1 MCFIFYEI
9 IVKVWPQIYVIYF
22 LSRFKLKKITLIIFT
37 FSGIYTGFAQN
48 RAEVPGADSL
58 QQTAPVTGGH
68 DKQGIAAAATRSSM
82 RIYPNPAKNKIE
94 IEIRGFEPGYVQV
107 MLTDVQGKT
116 VRDEKRLVI
125 NGNEMI
131 VFMFS
136 EKPGLYVVML
146 KQGAIKLKSKLL
158 IR

>member
-1 MCFIFYEI
+1 M
-9 IVKVWPQIYVIYF
+9 KDRTQIYVIYF
-22 LSRFKLKKITLIIFT
+22 LSRFKLKKITLIFFT
-37 FSGIYTGFAQN
+37 FSGIYAGFAQN
-48 RAEVPGADSL
+48 RADVTDSVSL
-58 QQTAPVTGGH
+58 QQTAPVTQGPG
-68 DKQGIAAAATRSSM
+68 KQGIAVAGTGSSM

-116 VRDEKRLVI
+116 VREEKRIVI

-136 EKPGLYVVML
+136 EKPGLYVVLL
-146 KQGAIKLKSKLL
+146 KQGAIKLKSKL
-158 IR
+158 IIQ